1 MLAATPPMGWNMF
14 GATINAEIVKQIAE
28 AFVSSGLREA
38 GYQYVVIDDH
48 WHGGRGA
55 NGRLFPDRQ

>member
-1 MLAATPPMGWNMF
+1 MGWNMF
-14 GATINAEIVKQIAE
+14 GETINAEIVKQIAE

-55 NGRLFPDRQ
+55 DGRLFPDRQ